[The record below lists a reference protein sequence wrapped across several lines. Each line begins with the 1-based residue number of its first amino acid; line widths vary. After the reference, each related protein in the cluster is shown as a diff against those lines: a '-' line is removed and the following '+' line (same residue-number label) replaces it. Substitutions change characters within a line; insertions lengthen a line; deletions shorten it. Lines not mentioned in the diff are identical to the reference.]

1 MVIAV
6 DIASVSSALG
16 ALKDIYNGIKT
27 LQSVQEDL
35 RLAEQKAALLDMVNS
50 AQLLLYEVQEK
61 NAAASGRINEL
72 EAALQQAKS
81 WEEQKQRYQLHRLA
95 TGAFVYRLQPAYQLL
110 EPEHDLCTHCYQQ
123 GIPSILQYAG
133 YAGGHKTSSCPNC
146 RTVFLLE
153 SISGCVDFF

>member
-1 MVIAV
+1 M

-35 RLAEQKAALLDMVNS
+35 RLAEQKAVLLDMVNN

-72 EAALQQAKS
+72 EAALQKAKS
-81 WEEQKQRYQLHRLA
+81 WEQQKQRYQLHRLA
-95 TGAFVYRLQPAYQLL
+95 TGTFVYRLKPDDESL
-110 EPEHDLCTHCYQQ
+110 EPEHDLCAHCYQQ
-123 GIPSILQYAG
+123 GIPAILQAAG
-133 YAGGHKTSSCPNC
+133 YASGHKASSCPHC
-146 RTVFLLE
+146 HTVYLME
-153 SISGCVDFF
+153 QISSRIDLF